1 MEKRQDRT
9 AGIPDRASPWRLPL
23 APALL
28 LAFSLLFF
36 PFRQTFALQLITHPN
51 TDTAEISR
59 STARAVF
66 SMRRQIW
73 PDGAAIRV
81 FVFPDKHKLH
91 KAFAK
96 QLLGVFPHQL
106 RRAWDRKVFSGTG
119 QAPDTV
125 QSEAEM
131 IEMIKKTPGAIGYIS
146 EDNRD
151 ESVQILEVE

>member
-1 MEKRQDRT
+1 M
-9 AGIPDRASPWRLPL
+9 
-23 APALL
+23 
-28 LAFSLLFF
+28 LAFSLLLFSSH
-36 PFRQTFALQLITHPN
+36 QAFAIQLITHPG
-51 TDTAEISR
+51 TEKTEISR
-59 STARAVF
+59 STARAIF
-66 SMRRQIW
+66 SMRRLVW

-131 IEMIKKTPGAIGYIS
+131 LEMIIRTPGAIGYIS

-151 ESVQILEVE
+151 ESVQILQVE